1 MSTIVNGTGTADLH
15 MHTRYSDGAP
25 TVDALLRH
33 VVTCTNLD
41 VIAITDHDTIVGAV
55 EARELARREGYA
67 VEVVVGEEVSTR
79 DGHLVGLF
87 LSERV
92 APGMSAADTVAAIHA
107 QGGLAF
113 APHPYLRF
121 RQKEDRPI
129 TMVGL
134 GDTIRDLALDAIE
147 TINATPFLSRP
158 NRRAAAYNRTRH
170 LPALGNSDG
179 HIPAAVG
186 KGYTLFP
193 GKTALALRAAIEAG
207 RTAACARAYRP
218 NELLTY
224 LDFWLHQQGFLPQAG
239 DGQRATGDSRARNV
253 VEGRTALVENQTRN
267 VVENEAGELEEQEV
281 RVLVAS

>member
-1 MSTIVNGTGTADLH
+1 MSTMVKGTGTADLH

-33 VVTCTNLD
+33 VMTRTNLD
-41 VIAITDHDTIVGAV
+41 VIAITDHDTITGAV
-55 EARELARREGYA
+55 AARDLARREGYA

-87 LSERV
+87 LSEKI
-92 APGMSAADTVAAIHA
+92 APDMSAADTVTAIHA

-147 TINATPFLSRP
+147 TINATPFLGGV
-158 NRRAAAYNRTRH
+158 NRRAAAYNRTRQ
-170 LPALGNSDG
+170 LAALGNSDG

-186 KGYTLFP
+186 KGYTLFQ
-193 GKTALALRAAIEAG
+193 GKTAPELRAAIEAG
-207 RTAACARAYRP
+207 RTVACARPYRP
-218 NELLTY
+218 GELLTY
-224 LDFWLHQQGFLPQAG
+224 LDFWLRQQGFLPRAATVPSTTETQRRE
-239 DGQRATGDSRARNV
+239 DGRKERALPRA
-253 VEGRTALVENQTRN
+253 
-267 VVENEAGELEEQEV
+267 
-281 RVLVAS
+281 S